1 MLRKLLAAFTIL
13 LFVVSCADEIDPNQ
27 RKVFRISQKDVAKI
41 QLRHLDAVNA
51 LRTASGLNPVELS
64 SQLTAAAKTHAID
77 ISRQNRPWH
86 FGSDGSNP
94 LERVARTG
102 YAGQMVSENISETF
116 ENDQETLQA
125 WMRDPV
131 TRAGIMH
138 PNARYLGFSWNQ
150 EPVGKIWWVQLF
162 GS

>member
-13 LFVVSCADEIDPNQ
+13 VLIVSCADEIDPNQ
-27 RKVFRISQKDVAKI
+27 RKVFRISQRDVANI

-131 TRAGIMH
+131 TRSGIMH

-150 EPVGKIWWVQLF
+150 ELIGKIWWVQLF

>member
-13 LFVVSCADEIDPNQ
+13 VFIVSCADETDPNQ
-27 RKVFRISQKDVAKI
+27 RKVFRISQRDVPKI

-131 TRAGIMH
+131 TRSGIMH

-150 EPVGKIWWVQLF
+150 ELTGKIWWVQLF